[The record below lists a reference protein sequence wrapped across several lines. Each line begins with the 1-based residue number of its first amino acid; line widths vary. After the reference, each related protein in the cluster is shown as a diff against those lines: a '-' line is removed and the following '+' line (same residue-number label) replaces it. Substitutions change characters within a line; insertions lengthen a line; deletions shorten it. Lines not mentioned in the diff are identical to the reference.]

1 MGVGVVEVD
10 ETLVGQPS
18 AETEGSMLQII
29 ILICLLITEAAFAQQ
44 VPNPTPD
51 VRTGFYRGQLVTYEV
66 IDGLAIWDGDIII
79 GTEQEL
85 LSGPPSSTAK
95 PPYRRDLSSVA
106 QQERLWPGGV
116 IPYAIDPGLENPNIQ
131 IAIKHWEENTLIRF
145 IERTNQENWVYF
157 TPVER
162 GNYICASGLGMVGG
176 KQEILFR
183 KSCGVGTII
192 HEIGHTVGLSHE
204 HQRNDRD
211 CCLWMRPHATPAF
224 AYEKVGPGVVDS
236 GPYDYGSVMHY
247 SWHGPIK
254 TIPPGIRMGD
264 GGQHVRGIKS
274 GGRGLSPADIDGVSR
289 LYGVIPSE
297 TTITTNLAGLEIEVD
312 GVIYKAPHS
321 FDWSPGSIHTITV
334 PSPQKHPG
342 YENFIGLDV
351 DDYFR
356 YLFANWSDGGAQSH
370 TVAASPAN
378 TVFIANF
385 IVQYKPTV
393 AAHPVDS
400 GIVHLEPRSL
410 DGFYT
415 GYSFVTATAKPAD
428 GFSFERWGRPER
440 ENALHSL
447 NPVRES
453 PFIVFLYGNA
463 MFTQL
468 PLTTIETTAQATSTP
483 LFNHIVMVD
492 GRQAQLPT
500 SFSWEPGSKHVLDG
514 QFFTPPDIIF
524 NRWSDGGDTR
534 HEITVPEQPSTITA
548 IFDKTHYL
556 KIEKPI
562 GRGSVTVSLES
573 PNGYHEDSSTVQLT
587 AVPSRDYE
595 FVSWLDDLQGSQNPQ
610 SLLMD
615 SFKRVTAVFG
625 HSVKDGPPR
634 LVDGETHYLNFGQ
647 GQYWVFVPPKATRL
661 EIHLVNYRLNSPVA
675 LYVSRGRWPPTINS
689 QYSSETQDRAQSI
702 VITPDSSPPL
712 QEGLYFINVRGSEFP
727 LLGKITASVTV
738 PDAKIEANVPH
749 FDYPVSLIVTRVG
762 EGAGTQIL
770 EVRNSGK
777 GTLNYR
783 LSTDQPW
790 LSVYPNQGSVMDE
803 TDTLEIHANPGGMEV
818 GAFEGFITISEQES
832 ISGSAPAASVKVPV
846 TLVFLPREEPIT
858 PPHPT
863 GPAATLPGKPPAPT
877 VSTSTP
883 YSLTVEWAEPEN
895 TGTAITDYDVQYREV
910 GSGSF
915 TDAQHEGT
923 GLRAALT
930 GLSPDTVYE
939 VQVRATN
946 ATGTGAWSESG
957 EGRTSPL
964 QTGDRTYYFP
974 HLAVGASWQT
984 TITYINYSAEEVSC
998 RTDFLSDQGSPLM
1011 VSFADRGTVVSRTDV
1026 LPPGGSVHQE
1036 TDVELS
1042 APLAP
1047 GWALANCSGPVQASL
1062 LFRQHSSEGVPI
1074 AEGGVNA
1081 ATVPATRFVTFAE
1094 QGEGKNGT
1102 GVAYANPSDTAALVT
1117 FTARDADG
1125 EVLAI
1130 EDLMLPPNGHDAQNM
1145 PTLFDLSSFTGS
1157 IEVTST
1163 EPIVSLSLNF
1173 EADPVFSSLPPGE
1186 LDASAQGSTTYYF
1199 PHLAVGASWQ
1209 TTITYINF
1217 SSQEVTC
1224 QTDFLSD
1231 QGTPLM
1237 VSFAGLGTV
1246 DSRTDVLP
1254 PGGSVHQETDVA
1266 LSAPLAPGWARAT
1279 CSGSVKASLLYR
1291 LHNSEGA
1298 PTAEAGVNAAAVPA
1312 TRFVTFA
1319 EQGEGQFGTGVAYAN
1334 PSATSAHV
1342 TFTARDTAGE
1352 VLASVDRTLL
1362 PEGHDAH
1369 GMAEL
1374 FDLTSFTGS
1383 IEVTSTEP
1391 IVSLSLNFEADP
1403 VFSSLPPGEL
1413 DASVQ

>member
-1 MGVGVVEVD
+1 
-10 ETLVGQPS
+10 
-18 AETEGSMLQII
+18 MLQII
-29 ILICLLITEAAFAQQ
+29 ILICFLITEAAFAQQ

-176 KQEILFR
+176 KQKILFR

-224 AYEKVGPGVVDS
+224 AYEKIGPGVVDT

-247 SWHGPIK
+247 YFRGSIR
-254 TIPPGIRMGD
+254 TIPPGIRMGN
-264 GGQHVRGIKS
+264 GGQHVRGIES

-342 YENFIGLDV
+342 YENSIGG
-351 DDYFR
+351 DYLR

-400 GIVHLEPRSL
+400 GSVHLEPRSL
-410 DGFYT
+410 DGFYAS
-415 GYSFVTATAKPAD
+415 GFFVTATAKPAD
-428 GFSFERWGRPER
+428 GFSFERWGRR
-440 ENALHSL
+440 EGDFNEHALHSL
-447 NPVRES
+447 NPVRETVGS
-453 PFIVFLYGNA
+453 LLVYANA

-468 PLTTIETTAQATSTP
+468 PLTTIETTAHQATSP
-483 LFNHIVMVD
+483 RLFRSVVMVD

-514 QFFTPPDIIF
+514 QLRSACCGGGILTRSDIIF

-548 IFDKTHYL
+548 IFDKNHYL

-595 FVSWLDDLQGSQNPQ
+595 FISWLGDLQGSQNPQ

-615 SFKRVTAVFG
+615 SIKRVTAVFG

-634 LVDGETHYLNFGQ
+634 LVDGGTHYLNFEG

-675 LYVSRGRWPPTINS
+675 LYVSRGRWPTTING

-727 LLGKITASVTV
+727 LRGEIAASVTV
-738 PDAKIEANVPH
+738 SDAKIEANVPH
-749 FDYPVSLIVTRVG
+749 FDYPGSLIVTRVG

-770 EVRNSGK
+770 KVRNAGR
-777 GTLNYR
+777 GILNYQIA
-783 LSTDQPW
+783 TDQPW
-790 LSVYPNQGSVMDE
+790 FSVYPNQGSVMDE

-846 TLVFLPREEPIT
+846 TLVILPREEPIT

-883 YSLTVEWAEPEN
+883 YSLTVEWTEPEN
-895 TGTAITDYDVQYREV
+895 TGTAITDFDVQYREV

-923 GLRAALT
+923 GLRATLT

-946 ATGTGAWSESG
+946 ATGTGDWSESG
-957 EGRTSPL
+957 EGKTKTL

-974 HLAVGASWQT
+974 HLAVGDNWQT
-984 TITYINYSAEEVSC
+984 TVTYINYSREEVTC
-998 RTDFLSDQGSPLM
+998 QTDFISDHGSSLM
-1011 VSFADRGTVVSRTDV
+1011 VSFAELGTVDSRTDV

-1036 TDVELS
+1036 TDVDLS

-1047 GWALANCSGPVQASL
+1047 GWARATCTGPVKASL
-1062 LFRQHSSEGVPI
+1062 LFRQYDSEGMPV
-1074 AEGGVNA
+1074 AEAGVNA

-1130 EDLMLPPNGHDAQNM
+1130 EDLMLPPNGHGAQNM
-1145 PTLFDLSSFTGS
+1145 PPLFDLSSFTGS
-1157 IEVTST
+1157 LEVTST

-1173 EADPVFSSLPPGE
+1173 EAASGFSSLPPGE
-1186 LDASAQGSTTYYF
+1186 LDAAAQGSTTYYF

-1209 TTITYINF
+1209 TTITYINY
-1217 SSQEVTC
+1217 SPQEVTC

-1231 QGTPLM
+1231 HGTPLM
-1237 VSFAGLGTV
+1237 VSFAGLGAV

-1254 PGGSVHQETDVA
+1254 PGGSVHQETNVD
-1266 LSAPLAPGWARAT
+1266 LSAPVAPGWARAT
-1279 CSGSVKASLLYR
+1279 CTGPVQASLLFRGYS
-1291 LHNSEGA
+1291 SEGM
-1298 PTAEAGVNAAAVPA
+1298 PVAEAGVNAATVPA

-1319 EQGEGQFGTGVAYAN
+1319 EQGEGKNGTGVAYAN
-1334 PSATSAHV
+1334 PSDTAALV
-1342 TFTARDTAGE
+1342 TFTARDADGE
-1352 VLASVDRTLL
+1352 VLAIEDLML
-1362 PEGHDAH
+1362 PPNGHGAQN
-1369 GMAEL
+1369 MPTL
-1374 FDLTSFTGS
+1374 FDLSSFTGS
-1383 IEVTSTEP
+1383 LEVTSTEP
-1391 IVSLSLNFEADP
+1391 IVSLSLNFEATP
-1403 VFSSLPPGEL
+1403 VFSSLPPGETPGAGTRGV
-1413 DASVQ
+1413 DAAAQ

>member
-1 MGVGVVEVD
+1 
-10 ETLVGQPS
+10 
-18 AETEGSMLQII
+18 MLQII
-29 ILICLLITEAAFAQQ
+29 ILICFLITEAAFAQH

-85 LSGPPSSTAK
+85 LSGPPSSIAK

-176 KQEILFR
+176 KQKILFR

-247 SWHGPIK
+247 TFHGPIK
-254 TIPPGIRMGD
+254 TIPPGIPMGR

-297 TTITTNLAGLEIEVD
+297 TTITTNVAGLEIEVD

-321 FDWSPGSIHTITV
+321 FDWSPGTIHTITV

-342 YENFIGLDV
+342 YENSIGG
-351 DDYFR
+351 DYIR

-385 IVQYKPTV
+385 IDQYKSTV

-400 GIVHLEPRSL
+400 GSVHVEPRSL
-410 DGFYT
+410 DGFYA
-415 GYSFVTATAKPAD
+415 GYSIVTATAKPAD
-428 GFSFERWGRPER
+428 GFSFERWGRPEW

-447 NPVRES
+447 NPVREMAVLVAS
-453 PFIVFLYGNA
+453 YGNA

-468 PLTTIETTAQATSTP
+468 PLTTIETTAQATSPP
-483 LFNHIVMVD
+483 LFPTVVMVD

-514 QFFTPPDIIF
+514 QLITRPDIIF

-548 IFDKTHYL
+548 IFDKNHYL
-556 KIEKPI
+556 KIEEPI

-625 HSVKDGPPR
+625 YGKDGPPR
-634 LVDGETHYLNFGQ
+634 LVDGETHYLNFEGV
-647 GQYWVFVPPKATRL
+647 QYWVFVPPKATRL

-675 LYVSRGRWPPTINS
+675 LYVSRGRWWTINS

-727 LLGKITASVTV
+727 PLGEITASVTV

-770 EVRNSGK
+770 GIRNSGR
-777 GTLNYR
+777 GILNYQIA
-783 LSTDQPW
+783 TDQPW
-790 LSVYPNQGSVMDE
+790 LSVYPQ
-803 TDTLEIHANPGGMEV
+803 PG
-818 GAFEGFITISEQES
+818 I
-832 ISGSAPAASVKVPV
+832 
-846 TLVFLPREEPIT
+846 
-858 PPHPT
+858 
-863 GPAATLPGKPPAPT
+863 
-877 VSTSTP
+877 
-883 YSLTVEWAEPEN
+883 
-895 TGTAITDYDVQYREV
+895 
-910 GSGSF
+910 
-915 TDAQHEGT
+915 
-923 GLRAALT
+923 
-930 GLSPDTVYE
+930 
-939 VQVRATN
+939 
-946 ATGTGAWSESG
+946 
-957 EGRTSPL
+957 
-964 QTGDRTYYFP
+964 
-974 HLAVGASWQT
+974 
-984 TITYINYSAEEVSC
+984 
-998 RTDFLSDQGSPLM
+998 
-1011 VSFADRGTVVSRTDV
+1011 
-1026 LPPGGSVHQE
+1026 
-1036 TDVELS
+1036 
-1042 APLAP
+1042 
-1047 GWALANCSGPVQASL
+1047 
-1062 LFRQHSSEGVPI
+1062 
-1074 AEGGVNA
+1074 
-1081 ATVPATRFVTFAE
+1081 
-1094 QGEGKNGT
+1094 
-1102 GVAYANPSDTAALVT
+1102 
-1117 FTARDADG
+1117 RDG
-1125 EVLAI
+1125 
-1130 EDLMLPPNGHDAQNM
+1130 
-1145 PTLFDLSSFTGS
+1145 
-1157 IEVTST
+1157 
-1163 EPIVSLSLNF
+1163 
-1173 EADPVFSSLPPGE
+1173 
-1186 LDASAQGSTTYYF
+1186 
-1199 PHLAVGASWQ
+1199 
-1209 TTITYINF
+1209 
-1217 SSQEVTC
+1217 
-1224 QTDFLSD
+1224 
-1231 QGTPLM
+1231 
-1237 VSFAGLGTV
+1237 
-1246 DSRTDVLP
+1246 
-1254 PGGSVHQETDVA
+1254 
-1266 LSAPLAPGWARAT
+1266 
-1279 CSGSVKASLLYR
+1279 
-1291 LHNSEGA
+1291 
-1298 PTAEAGVNAAAVPA
+1298 
-1312 TRFVTFA
+1312 
-1319 EQGEGQFGTGVAYAN
+1319 
-1334 PSATSAHV
+1334 
-1342 TFTARDTAGE
+1342 
-1352 VLASVDRTLL
+1352 
-1362 PEGHDAH
+1362 
-1369 GMAEL
+1369 
-1374 FDLTSFTGS
+1374 
-1383 IEVTSTEP
+1383 
-1391 IVSLSLNFEADP
+1391 
-1403 VFSSLPPGEL
+1403 
-1413 DASVQ
+1413 

>member
-1 MGVGVVEVD
+1 
-10 ETLVGQPS
+10 
-18 AETEGSMLQII
+18 MLQII
-29 ILICLLITEAAFAQQ
+29 ILICFLITEAAFAQQ

-162 GNYICASGLGMVGG
+162 GNYICASGRGMVGG

-183 KSCGVGTII
+183 TSCGVGTII

-247 SWHGPIK
+247 TFHGSIK
-254 TIPPGIRMGD
+254 TIPPGIRMGN
-264 GGQHVRGIKS
+264 GGQHVKGIES

-297 TTITTNLAGLEIEVD
+297 TTITTNRAGLEIEVD

-321 FDWSPGSIHTITV
+321 FDWSPGSIHTITA

-342 YENFIGLDV
+342 HENSIGG
-351 DDYFR
+351 DYLR

-385 IVQYKPTV
+385 TDQYKPTV
-393 AAHPVDS
+393 GAHPVDS
-400 GIVHLEPRSL
+400 GSVHLEPRSL
-410 DGFYT
+410 DGFYAR
-415 GYSFVTATAKPAD
+415 YSFVTATAKPAD
-428 GFSFERWGRPER
+428 GFSFERWGSPEQ
-440 ENALHSL
+440 ENAWYSL
-447 NPVRES
+447 NPVRQMAGL
-453 PFIVFLYGNA
+453 LYGYA

-468 PLTTIETTAQATSTP
+468 PLTTIETTAQATSP
-483 LFNHIVMVD
+483 YLFATVAAVMVD

-514 QFFTPPDIIF
+514 QLTCCDGVILTRPDIIF

-548 IFDKTHYL
+548 IFDKNHYL

-595 FVSWLDDLQGSQNPQ
+595 FVSWLGDLQGSQNPQ

-634 LVDGETHYLNFGQ
+634 LVDGETHYLNLGQ

-661 EIHLVNYRLNSPVA
+661 EIHLVNDRLNSPVA
-675 LYVSRGRWPPTINS
+675 LYVSRGRWPTTINS

-727 LLGKITASVTV
+727 RLGEITASVTV
-738 PDAKIEANVPH
+738 QDAKIEANVPH

-790 LSVYPNQGSVMDE
+790 LSTFPEQGSAMQE
-803 TDTLEIHANPGGMEV
+803 TDIIEIESGVGMEP
-818 GAFEGFITISEQES
+818 GAFEGTITIT
-832 ISGSAPAASVKVPV
+832 APPAWPVKIPV
-846 TLVFLPREEPIT
+846 TLIVIPSPTPNIYLPPDIYL
-858 PPHPT
+858 P
-863 GPAATLPGKPPAPT
+863 PGKPLVPT
-877 VSTSTP
+877 LSAATQ
-883 YSLTVEWAEPEN
+883 YNLTVEWTEPEN
-895 TGTAITDYDVQYREV
+895 TGTAITDYDVRYRK
-910 GSGSF
+910 GDSGGF

-923 GLRAALT
+923 ARTTTIT
-930 GLSPDTVYE
+930 GLTPGTVYE
-939 VQVRATN
+939 VQVRASN
-946 ATGTGAWSESG
+946 AAGTGEWSESG
-957 EGRTSPL
+957 EGRTRPLDASAQGSTMYYFPHLYINYSREEVTCQTDFISDHGSPL
-964 QTGDRTYYFP
+964 MVSFAELGTVDSRTDVLPPGGSVHQETNVELNAPFAPGWARATCSGPVKASLLFRLHNSEGVPIAEGGVNAAAVPATRFVTFAEQGEGKQGTGVAYANPSPTEAVVTFTARDADGQMLASVDKNLSPNGHAAQNMAPLFAFSSFTGSLEVTSTAPIVSLSLNFEAAPVFSSLPPGELDASAQGSTTYYFP

-984 TITYINYSAEEVSC
+984 TITYINYSREEVTC
-998 RTDFLSDQGSPLM
+998 QTDFISDHGTPLM
-1011 VSFADRGTVVSRTDV
+1011 VSFAELGTVDSRTDV

-1036 TDVELS
+1036 TDVDLS
-1042 APLAP
+1042 APLVP
-1047 GWALANCSGPVQASL
+1047 GWARAACSGPVQASL
-1062 LFRQHSSEGVPI
+1062 LFRQYDSEGMPV
-1074 AEGGVNA
+1074 AEAGVHA

-1125 EVLAI
+1125 EVLAS
-1130 EDLMLPPNGHDAQNM
+1130 EDLMLPPNWHGAQNM
-1145 PTLFDLSSFTGS
+1145 PTLFDLSNFTGS
-1157 IEVTST
+1157 IEITST
-1163 EPIVSLSLNF
+1163 LPIVSLSINA

-1186 LDASAQGSTTYYF
+1186 LDAAAQ
-1199 PHLAVGASWQ
+1199 
-1209 TTITYINF
+1209 
-1217 SSQEVTC
+1217 
-1224 QTDFLSD
+1224 
-1231 QGTPLM
+1231 
-1237 VSFAGLGTV
+1237 
-1246 DSRTDVLP
+1246 
-1254 PGGSVHQETDVA
+1254 
-1266 LSAPLAPGWARAT
+1266 
-1279 CSGSVKASLLYR
+1279 
-1291 LHNSEGA
+1291 
-1298 PTAEAGVNAAAVPA
+1298 
-1312 TRFVTFA
+1312 
-1319 EQGEGQFGTGVAYAN
+1319 
-1334 PSATSAHV
+1334 
-1342 TFTARDTAGE
+1342 
-1352 VLASVDRTLL
+1352 
-1362 PEGHDAH
+1362 
-1369 GMAEL
+1369 
-1374 FDLTSFTGS
+1374 
-1383 IEVTSTEP
+1383 
-1391 IVSLSLNFEADP
+1391 
-1403 VFSSLPPGEL
+1403 
-1413 DASVQ
+1413 

>member
-1 MGVGVVEVD
+1 M
-10 ETLVGQPS
+10 
-18 AETEGSMLQII
+18 QII
-29 ILICLLITEAAFAQQ
+29 ILICFLITEAAFAQQ

-116 IPYAIDPGLENPNIQ
+116 IPYAIDPGLENPNIEV
-131 IAIKHWEENTLIRF
+131 AIKHWEENTLIRF

-176 KQEILFR
+176 KQTILFR
-183 KSCGVGTII
+183 RSCGVGTII

-211 CCLWMRPHATPAF
+211 CCLWMHPHATPAF

-247 SWHGPIK
+247 SGHGPIR
-254 TIPPGIRMGD
+254 TIPPSIMMGK
-264 GGQHVRGIKS
+264 GGQHVKGIES

-312 GVIYKAPHS
+312 GILYKAPHS

-385 IVQYKPTV
+385 TKQYKPTV

-410 DGFYT
+410 DGFYA

-428 GFSFERWGRPER
+428 GFSFERWGRPEQ

-447 NPVRES
+447 NPVRER

-468 PLTTIETTAQATSTP
+468 PLTTIETTAQATSPP
-483 LFNHIVMVD
+483 LFNPVVIVD

-514 QFFTPPDIIF
+514 QFSTRPDIIF

-573 PNGYHEDSSTVQLT
+573 PNGYHEESSTVQLT

-625 HSVKDGPPR
+625 YGKDGPPR
-634 LVDGETHYLNFGQ
+634 LVDGETHYLNFEGV
-647 GQYWVFVPPKATRL
+647 QYWVFVPPKATRL

-675 LYVSRGRWPPTINS
+675 LYVSRGRWWTINS

-712 QEGLYFINVRGSEFP
+712 QEGLYFINVRGSELPP
-727 LLGKITASVTV
+727 LGEITASVTV

-749 FDYPVSLIVTRVG
+749 FDYPVSLIVTRGG

-790 LSVYPNQGSVMDE
+790 LSTFPEQGSAMQE
-803 TDTLEIHANPGGMEV
+803 TDIIEIQENPVGMEP
-818 GAFEGFITISEQES
+818 GAFEGTITIT
-832 ISGSAPAASVKVPV
+832 APPAWPVKIPV
-846 TLVFLPREEPIT
+846 TLIVIPSPTPNIYLP
-858 PPHPT
+858 
-863 GPAATLPGKPPAPT
+863 PGKPLVPT
-877 VSTSTP
+877 LSAATQ
-883 YSLTVEWAEPEN
+883 YNLTVEWTEPEN
-895 TGTAITDYDVQYREV
+895 TGTAITDYDVRYRKG
-910 GSGSF
+910 GSGGF

-923 GLRAALT
+923 ARTTTIT
-930 GLSPDTVYE
+930 GLTPDTVYE
-939 VQVRATN
+939 VQVRASN
-946 ATGTGAWSESG
+946 AAGTGEWSESG
-957 EGRTSPL
+957 EGRTRPL
-964 QTGDRTYYFP
+964 DASAQGSTMYYFP
-974 HLAVGASWQT
+974 HLAVGQKWQT
-984 TITYINYSAEEVSC
+984 TITYINYS
-998 RTDFLSDQGSPLM
+998 
-1011 VSFADRGTVVSRTDV
+1011 
-1026 LPPGGSVHQE
+1026 
-1036 TDVELS
+1036 
-1042 APLAP
+1042 
-1047 GWALANCSGPVQASL
+1047 
-1062 LFRQHSSEGVPI
+1062 
-1074 AEGGVNA
+1074 
-1081 ATVPATRFVTFAE
+1081 
-1094 QGEGKNGT
+1094 
-1102 GVAYANPSDTAALVT
+1102 
-1117 FTARDADG
+1117 
-1125 EVLAI
+1125 
-1130 EDLMLPPNGHDAQNM
+1130 
-1145 PTLFDLSSFTGS
+1145 
-1157 IEVTST
+1157 
-1163 EPIVSLSLNF
+1163 
-1173 EADPVFSSLPPGE
+1173 
-1186 LDASAQGSTTYYF
+1186 
-1199 PHLAVGASWQ
+1199 
-1209 TTITYINF
+1209 
-1217 SSQEVTC
+1217 SQEVRCT
-1224 QTDFLSD
+1224 TEFLSD

-1237 VSFAGLGTV
+1237 VSFADKGTV
-1246 DSRTDVLP
+1246 PSRTDVLL
-1254 PGGSVHQETDVA
+1254 PGGSVHQETNVE
-1266 LSAPLAPGWARAT
+1266 LNAPFAPGWARAT
-1279 CSGSVKASLLYR
+1279 CSGPVKASLLFR
-1291 LHNSEGA
+1291 LHNSEGV
-1298 PTAEAGVNAAAVPA
+1298 PIAEGGVNAAAVPA

-1319 EQGEGQFGTGVAYAN
+1319 EQGDGKQGTGVAYAN
-1334 PSATSAHV
+1334 PSATEAIV
-1342 TFTARDTAGE
+1342 TFTARDADGQM
-1352 VLASVDRTLL
+1352 LASVDKNLSPNGHAAQNMAPLFTLS
-1362 PEGHDAH
+1362 
-1369 GMAEL
+1369 
-1374 FDLTSFTGS
+1374 SFTGS
-1383 IEVTSTEP
+1383 LEVTSTAP
-1391 IVSLSLNFEADP
+1391 IVSLSINAEAAP

-1413 DASVQ
+1413 DAAAQGSTTYYFPHLAVGQKWQTTITYINYSSQEVRCTTEFLSDQGTPLMVSFADKGTVPSRTDVLLPGGSVHQETNVELNAPFAPGWARATCSGPVKASLLFRLHNSEGVPIAEGGVNAAAVPATRFVTFAEQGDGKQGTGVAYANPSATEAIVTFTARDADGQMLASVDKNLSPNGHAAQNMAPLFTLSSFTGSLEVTSTVPIVSLSINAEAAPVFSSLPPGELDAAAQ